1 MAAGKFGSFVGKMMS
16 KAQKEGTRSGP
27 AEVAEKAKLAEVGR
41 MKKTEL
47 EKIASNPESD
57 YYMAAKRELKR
68 REDVRTGTEAKGVR
82 AMGREKAASTKD
94 IREAAERSVQEK
106 RMLDM
111 AKGGYS
117 KKKPVRMSG
126 GGDAPA
132 SRDVYDVLGRRV
144 TKEEFDEARKRIDA
158 MEKDLPPGLL
168 DFAKGARER
177 AAQKPK
183 AETKGTKLSDLPL
196 VDQFLH
202 ARKMGRF
209 SGSFDEFVKS
219 KEKEK
224 EKPEEKRKGGM
235 VGGYAKGGSVKAFKP
250 CSGCPTPARCKKAGK
265 CLMKEKAKMPSK
277 GSKKTSTG
285 MLVIPVRLA
294 KAPAKKGKKG

>member
-1 MAAGKFGSFVGKMMS
+1 MAAGKFGSFVGKMVS

-94 IREAAERSVQEK
+94 IREAAERSIEEK
-106 RMLDM
+106 RMLGM

-117 KKKPVRMSG
+117 NKKPVKMFTG
-126 GGDAPA
+126 GTPGSD
-132 SRDVYDVLGRRV
+132 DL
-144 TKEEFDEARKRIDA
+144 DEAAKAFREKARKTQ
-158 MEKDLPPGLL
+158 
-168 DFAKGARER
+168 
-177 AAQKPK
+177 AAG
-183 AETKGTKLSDLPL
+183 KGTKVSDLPL
-196 VDQFLH
+196 VDQYEH
-202 ARKMGRF
+202 ARRMGRF
-209 SGSFDEFVKS
+209 TGTFKEFV
-219 KEKEK
+219 ETKEK

-235 VGGYAKGGSVKAFKP
+235 VGGYAKGGSVKGFKP
-250 CSGCPTPARCKKAGK
+250 CSGCPTPAKCKKAGK

-277 GSKKTSTG
+277 GSKKSSTG